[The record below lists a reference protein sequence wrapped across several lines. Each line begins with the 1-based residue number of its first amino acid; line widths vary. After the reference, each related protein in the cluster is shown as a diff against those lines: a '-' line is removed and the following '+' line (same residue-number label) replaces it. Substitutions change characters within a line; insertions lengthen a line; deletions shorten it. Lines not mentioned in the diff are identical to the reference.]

1 MVTKYPSLP
10 IPTADLSSLHNAA
23 LAMRQTI
30 SLLIV
35 NQQAPSEPTLTK
47 ASQIFA
53 TNENLG
59 KIVQN
64 ISAIPGPAGPP
75 GKDAPQD
82 AIKDAPINSILY
94 GRMNGN
100 WTQVNPSTIAGWI
113 SLTDATDDYAA
124 ALAGVA
130 VGSLYR
136 NGSVLMV
143 RMS

>member
-10 IPTADLSSLHNAA
+10 IPTADVPSLHNAA

-53 TNENLG
+53 TTEG
-59 KIVQN
+59 IGRIVQN
-64 ISAIPGPAGPP
+64 ISAIPGPVGEAGKNGVPGPPGPAGPP
-75 GKDAPQD
+75 IQTFFTLP
-82 AIKDAPINSILY
+82 
-94 GRMNGN
+94 
-100 WTQVNPSTIAGWI
+100 VN
-113 SLTDATDDYAA
+113 ATDDTAA
-124 ALAGVA
+124 AAAGV
-130 VGSLYR
+130 VPGGIYR

-143 RMS
+143 RVS

>member
-10 IPTADLSSLHNAA
+10 IPTADISSLYNAA

-35 NQQAPSEPTLTK
+35 NQQVPSEPTLTK

-53 TNENLG
+53 TNENIG

-64 ISAIPGPAGPP
+64 ISAIAGPPGPP

-82 AIKDAPINSILY
+82 AITDAPVNSILY
-94 GRMNGN
+94 GRMNRN
-100 WTQVNPSTIAGWI
+100 WAQITPPNITGWA
-113 SLTDATDDYAA
+113 SLTDATDDTTAA
-124 ALAGVA
+124 SAGVA

-143 RMS
+143 RIS